1 MQQSDAISVFD
12 QILTEIET
20 TTNQIFQLLHTDG
33 DIDLDASLLVEEL
46 YNLRGKQIASLV
58 TWEKD
63 FAEISVL
70 VKASDINKQRVA
82 SILERELLLQD
93 ILKTKASM
101 LRTSLKSLHQNK
113 NVLLYKEQQ

>member
-12 QILTEIET
+12 QILTNIEAT
-20 TTNQIFQLLHTDG
+20 TEQIFQLLHTDG
-33 DIDLDASLLVEEL
+33 DIDVDASLLIEDL

-58 TWEKD
+58 QWEAD
-63 FAEISVL
+63 FAESSVL
-70 VKASDINKQRVA
+70 VKASDINKQRVT
-82 SILERELLLQD
+82 SILETELQLQE
-93 ILKTKASM
+93 ILKSKASM

>member
-12 QILTEIET
+12 QILTNIEAT
-20 TTNQIFQLLHTDG
+20 TEQIFQLLHSDG
-33 DIDLDASLLVEEL
+33 DIDLDASLLIEEL
-46 YNLRGKQIASLV
+46 YNHRGKQIASLI

-63 FAEISVL
+63 YAETSVM
-70 VKASDINKQRVA
+70 VKASDINRQRVA
-82 SILERELLLQD
+82 SILETELQLQD